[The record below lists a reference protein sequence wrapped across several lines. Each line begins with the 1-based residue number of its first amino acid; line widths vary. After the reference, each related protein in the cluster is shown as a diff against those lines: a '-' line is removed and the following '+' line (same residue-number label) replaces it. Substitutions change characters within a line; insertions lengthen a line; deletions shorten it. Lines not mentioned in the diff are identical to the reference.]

1 MVSSFSLYIIRF
13 EPKKPPCVQVN
24 SSRYFE
30 LHFWEFFPSNFGA
43 ILTPQWAPKGSGGG
57 IFHSPRPNQVWEGG
71 HHPTRWHLA
80 PGTCPNRPNLVPR
93 QVQIWANL
101 TNFMP
106 FSVNSH
112 PETGSKGEFCTTHG
126 PIRCGQVATT
136 QPGGTWHLEPAQ
148 IGQILFPCKFKIEQ
162 IWPFSCHFPAI
173 FPPTKGLFRNLY
185 VTQGLIR
192 SGQNVFSFDW
202 LLVWPPGPFCFNC
215 NSVDCVM
222 D

>member
-1 MVSSFSLYIIRF
+1 MVQSGVGRW
-13 EPKKPPCVQVN
+13 PP
-24 SSRYFE
+24 
-30 LHFWEFFPSNFGA
+30 
-43 ILTPQWAPKGSGGG
+43 
-57 IFHSPRPNQVWEGG
+57 PNQV
-71 HHPTRWHLA
+71 A
-80 PGTCPNRPNLVPR
+80 PRTCPNRPNLVPW
-93 QVQIWANL
+93 QVEIWANL

-112 PETGSKGEFCTTHG
+112 PKTGSKGDFCTTHG

-192 SGQNVFSFDW
+192 SGQVATNQAGGTWHLQSAQMGQILFSCKFKILTQQLGPKVFTT
-202 LLVWPPGPFCFNC
+202 
-215 NSVDCVM
+215 
-222 D
+222 